1 VLKKVLSIFLLLMV
15 CYGSAAAGQ
24 EIVAVQSIR
33 VKPYEEAIKAFK
45 SVCPCRIQR
54 LVVSELE
61 GVNVVREIR
70 RIRPDMVLAIG
81 RDALSVVKKIKS
93 VPVVYLMVLN
103 PETILSGEE
112 NITGVSMNISP
123 DQQLR
128 ALLDALP
135 QTKQIGL
142 VFDPE
147 RTGAFVKEARD
158 AAKQMGVTLITTAIH
173 SPRGAPSCIMDMRGK
188 IDVFWMLPDIT
199 VMTPE
204 TVEFLILFSLKN
216 NIPLLTF
223 SEKYLEM
230 GAFMS
235 TGIDPVDMGVQ
246 AGEMANRILRSKGAK
261 PGQQVHA
268 RRMVVSTNLMIAGKL
283 GITVNIAGTSG
294 VSMDEK
300 IIRNS
305 LLVN

>member
-1 VLKKVLSIFLLLMV
+1 MKKVLGIFLLLMV
-15 CYGSAAAGQ
+15 CHGSAEAGQ

-45 SVCPCRIQR
+45 SVCRCRIQR

-61 GVNVVREIR
+61 GADVVGEIR

-81 RDALSVVKKIKS
+81 RDALSMVRKIKS
-93 VPVVYLMVLN
+93 VPIVYLMVLN
-103 PETILSGEE
+103 PQTILSGEE

-123 DQQLR
+123 DKQLR

-135 QTKQIGL
+135 QTKHIGI
-142 VFDPE
+142 VYDPD
-147 RTGAFVKEARD
+147 RTGTFVKDARN
-158 AAKQMGVTLITTAIH
+158 AAGRMGVTLIAREVH
-173 SPRGAPSCIMDMRGK
+173 SSKDAPSCIMDMREE

-204 TVEFLILFSLKN
+204 TVEFLLLFSLQN

-246 AGEMANRILRSKGAK
+246 AGEMANRILRSKDTK

-283 GITVNIAGTSG
+283 GITLNIAGSSG
-294 VSMDEK
+294 MNMDEK

-305 LLVN
+305 LIVN

>member
-1 VLKKVLSIFLLLMV
+1 MLKKVLGIFLLLIL
-15 CYGSAAAGQ
+15 CYGSAATGQ

-33 VKPYEEAIKAFK
+33 VKPYEEAIKGFK
-45 SVCPCRIQR
+45 GVCRCRIQR
-54 LVVSELE
+54 LVLSQLE
-61 GVNVVREIR
+61 GADVAREIR
-70 RIRPDMVLAIG
+70 RIRPHMVLAIG
-81 RDALSVVKKIKS
+81 KDALSAVKKIKS

-103 PETILSGEE
+103 PQTILSGEK

-123 DQQLR
+123 DKQLR

-135 QTKQIGL
+135 QTKKIGL
-142 VFDPE
+142 VFDPD
-147 RTGAFVKEARD
+147 RTGTFVKEARNS
-158 AAKQMGVTLITTAIH
+158 AGPMGVSLIASEIH
-173 SPRGAPSCIMDMRGK
+173 SPGDAPSCIMDMRGK

-199 VMTPE
+199 VITPE
-204 TVEFLILFSLKN
+204 TVEFLLLFSLQN
-216 NIPLLTF
+216 DIPLLTF

-246 AGEMANRILRSKGAK
+246 AGEMANRILQGIHTK
-261 PGQQVHA
+261 PEQQVHA

-294 VSMDEK
+294 MNLDEK
-300 IIRNS
+300 IVRNS
-305 LLVN
+305 LIVN

>member
-1 VLKKVLSIFLLLMV
+1 
-15 CYGSAAAGQ
+15 
-24 EIVAVQSIR
+24 
-33 VKPYEEAIKAFK
+33 
-45 SVCPCRIQR
+45 
-54 LVVSELE
+54 
-61 GVNVVREIR
+61 
-70 RIRPDMVLAIG
+70 
-81 RDALSVVKKIKS
+81 
-93 VPVVYLMVLN
+93 MVLN

-135 QTKQIGL
+135 QTKSMGL
-142 VFDPE
+142 VYDPD
-147 RTGAFVKEARD
+147 RTGSFVKEARY
-158 AAKQMGVTLITTAIH
+158 AAERMGVTLLATAIH
-173 SPRGAPSCIMDMRGK
+173 SPGEAPSSIMDLRKK

-204 TVEFLILFSLKN
+204 TVEFLILFSMQN

-235 TGIDPVDMGVQ
+235 TGIDPLDMGVQ
-246 AGEMANRILRSKGAK
+246 AGEMANRILQDKDTR

-283 GITVNIAGTSG
+283 GITVNMAGTSAMN
-294 VSMDEK
+294 MDEK

-305 LLVN
+305 LIVN

>member
-1 VLKKVLSIFLLLMV
+1 MV
-15 CYGSAAAGQ
+15 CHGSAEAGQ
-24 EIVAVQSIR
+24 KIVAVQSIR

-45 SVCPCRIQR
+45 NVCRCRIQR

-61 GVNVVREIR
+61 GVDVVREIR

-81 RDALSVVKKIKS
+81 RDALSMVRKIKS

-103 PETILSGEE
+103 PQTILSGEE

-123 DQQLR
+123 DKQLR
-128 ALLDALP
+128 ALLDAVP
-135 QTKQIGL
+135 QTKRIGI
-142 VFDPE
+142 VYDPD
-147 RTGAFVKEARD
+147 RTGTFVKDARN
-158 AAKQMGVTLITTAIH
+158 AAVRMGVTLIAREVH
-173 SPRGAPSCIMDMRGK
+173 SPKDAPSSIMDMRK
-188 IDVFWMLPDIT
+188 EIDVFWMLPDIT
-199 VMTPE
+199 VITPE
-204 TVEFLILFSLKN
+204 TVEFLLLFSLQN

-246 AGEMANRILRSKGAK
+246 AAEMANRILQGKHTK
-261 PGQQVHA
+261 PEQQVHA

-283 GITVNIAGTSG
+283 GIHVNLAGASGADIA
-294 VSMDEK
+294 EK

-305 LLVN
+305 LIVN